1 MKKILKNTVFIILFS
16 ILVLSTGLSAY
27 LCFSIASNRN
37 LSGEWTAELDM
48 TEQAVVTAL
57 DWLQDMEAVSVSVQD
72 MEAHMQGLTITLN
85 LKLQQTS
92 RSAGTFVS
100 GIVPESY
107 TACSQ
112 AAYEAFAAAFRE
124 LVAERLHMAGYDGDT
139 SEEAVEALI
148 TETFGMPTVS
158 YLLSCE
164 PDLLP
169 SLEDL
174 QAQYDSSGTYQ
185 TSDDILTRQC
195 DSGSLLRAKSER
207 YIRKDSTLILTEEA
221 DPAALGYFTDDYPMI
236 YTLQQSNELQSPF

>member
-1 MKKILKNTVFIILFS
+1 M
-16 ILVLSTGLSAY
+16 
-27 LCFSIASNRN
+27 
-37 LSGEWTAELDM
+37 
-48 TEQAVVTAL
+48 
-57 DWLQDMEAVSVSVQD
+57 
-72 MEAHMQGLTITLN
+72 
-85 LKLQQTS
+85 
-92 RSAGTFVS
+92 
-100 GIVPESY
+100 
-107 TACSQ
+107 
-112 AAYEAFAAAFRE
+112 
-124 LVAERLHMAGYDGDT
+124 AERLHMAGYDGDT
-139 SEEAVEALI
+139 SQEAVEALI

-185 TSDDILTRQC
+185 TSDGILTRQS